1 MDLFVSSLCLTDS
14 EVIYT
19 VFYLE
24 YSLTSSS
31 SPLDRDPGW
40 HKSPSSKTKKWS
52 WIFFFP
58 RIILKMFFHLI
69 YEIGLNFN
77 LLKMWVVQ
85 FHSVTQLCLTLCDPR
100 DYSPLGFPVHHQLL
114 ELAQTHV
121 HRVGDAI
128 QPSPPLLSP
137 SPPTFILSQHQGLFQ
152 WVTSS
157 HQVAKVLE
165 LQLQH
170 ESFQWIFRTD
180 FP

>member
-52 WIFFFP
+52 WIFFFF
-58 RIILKMFFHLI
+58 RITLKVFFHLI
-69 YEIGLNFN
+69 YEIRLNFN
-77 LLKMWVVQ
+77 LFKMWVVQ
-85 FHSVTQLCLTLCDPR
+85 FRSVAQSCPTVCDPG

-114 ELAQTHV
+114 ELAPTHV
-121 HRVGDAI
+121 IELVMPSNHLLLCCPFLIPPSFFHISRV
-128 QPSPPLLSP
+128 
-137 SPPTFILSQHQGLFQ
+137 F
-152 WVTSS
+152 SS
-157 HQVAKVLE
+157 
-165 LQLQH
+165 
-170 ESFQWIFRTD
+170 ESYLRIK
-180 FP
+180 